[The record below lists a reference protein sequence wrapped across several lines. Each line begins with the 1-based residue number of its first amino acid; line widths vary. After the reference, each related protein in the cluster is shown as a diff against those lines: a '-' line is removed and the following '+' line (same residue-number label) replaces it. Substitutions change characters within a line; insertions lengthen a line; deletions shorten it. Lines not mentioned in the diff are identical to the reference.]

1 MNWTKFLLWLGSI
14 YLAYYGAVI
23 LWDFLR
29 GRSLPA
35 DEKPF
40 ELSFEDELQTVRE
53 VTAPEPEIY
62 DASVLSSGGVS
73 LKQLFSLAREEAIEY
88 TRPVSF

>member
-1 MNWTKFLLWLGSI
+1 MNWMKFILWLSVI
-14 YLAYYGAVI
+14 YITYYGAVL

-29 GRSLPA
+29 SRKLPA
-35 DEKPF
+35 DENSHII
-40 ELSFEDELQTVRE
+40 SFVEDAEPVQE
-53 VTAPEPEIY
+53 IAAPKPEIY

-88 TRPVSF
+88 TRPVSY

>member
-1 MNWTKFLLWLGSI
+1 MKFTLWLSII
-14 YLAYYGAVI
+14 YLAYYGAII

-29 GRSLPA
+29 SRKMPG
-35 DEKPF
+35 DEQSHV
-40 ELSFEDELQTVRE
+40 LSFEEDIIPVKEA
-53 VTAPEPEIY
+53 APAKPEIY

-73 LKQLFSLAREEAIEY
+73 LKQLFSLAREEAVEY

>member
-1 MNWTKFLLWLGSI
+1 MNWMKFILWLSVI
-14 YLAYYGAVI
+14 YLAYYGAVL

-29 GRSLPA
+29 SGKLPP
-35 DEKPF
+35 DEKS
-40 ELSFEDELQTVRE
+40 EIISFDEDAEPAQE
-53 VTAPEPEIY
+53 ISAPQPEIY

-88 TRPVSF
+88 IRPVSF

>member
-1 MNWTKFLLWLGSI
+1 MNWIQFALWMGVI
-14 YLAYYGAVI
+14 YLIYYAGLI

-29 GRSLPA
+29 NGK
-35 DEKPF
+35 KPGG
-40 ELSFEDELQTVRE
+40 EQSHEISFEEDIEPVRAIPDEQ
-53 VTAPEPEIY
+53 APLY

-73 LKQLFSLAREEAIEY
+73 LKQLFNLAREEAIEF

>member
-1 MNWTKFLLWLGSI
+1 MNWMKFMLWLSII
-14 YLAYYGAVI
+14 YLAYYAVVL

-29 GRSLPA
+29 SRKLPA
-35 DEKPF
+35 DERSDII
-40 ELSFEDELQTVRE
+40 SFDDDSEPVRE
-53 VTAPEPEIY
+53 IPAPEPEVY
-62 DASVLSSGGVS
+62 NASVLSSGGVS

>member
-1 MNWTKFLLWLGSI
+1 MNWTKFVLWLSFI
-14 YLAYYGAVI
+14 YIAYYGAII

-29 GRSLPA
+29 SRKLPA
-35 DEKPF
+35 DEK
-40 ELSFEDELQTVRE
+40 SFEISFEEDAEPVRE
-53 VTAPEPEIY
+53 VAAPKPEVY

-73 LKQLFSLAREEAIEY
+73 LKQLFTLAREEAIEF

>member
-1 MNWTKFLLWLGSI
+1 MKFIIWLSI
-14 YLAYYGAVI
+14 IYIAYYGAVL

-29 GRSLPA
+29 SRKLPE
-35 DEKPF
+35 DEKSRII
-40 ELSFEDELQTVRE
+40 SFEDEAASVQE
-53 VTAPEPEIY
+53 ISAPNAEIY

>member
-1 MNWTKFLLWLGSI
+1 MNWIKFLLWLSII
-14 YLAYYGAVI
+14 YLAYYAALL
-23 LWDFLR
+23 LWDYLR
-29 GRSLPA
+29 SGKLPS
-35 DEKPF
+35 DERPNV
-40 ELSFEDELQTVRE
+40 LSFDDDAEPVKEIEASRPE
-53 VTAPEPEIY
+53 VY